1 MTRPVATAPGLSER
15 PATGLPLRARWVLA
29 AYPTWWR
36 ERYGEDQASFL
47 EDLAGEGRPLRRA
60 LVNLA
65 LGAIGARLR
74 TTGMPRSVGAWRDR
88 TRASIAWAT
97 VPAFAGLVLLN
108 VIEQHSFRNSIGG
121 SAPLPPPLS
130 TAGHIAADAM
140 TGIQWAAMATLLLLL
155 TGWALVA
162 GFAGRVPKGPARR
175 RWRLLTCAPLGA
187 GVVAIGLQILRNK
200 LTPVFF
206 GSSTTVVHG
215 HAYTTY
221 SYRPGGHP
229 LAASA
234 VSVAY
239 DAVSVL
245 AVLSILGVVLA
256 ARRADLRVSDL
267 RGGVRLAQMSAVVMV
282 VSALASVAWGLGV
295 THQPPRLNG
304 LGALA
309 QSWTGIQTSIAAEW
323 PLLSAGLVAVSIVT
337 AWGALSARRSYR
349 ETQELTALD
358 L

>member
-1 MTRPVATAPGLSER
+1 MTRPVTTAPGRSER

-36 ERYGEDQASFL
+36 ERYGEDQESFL
-47 EDLAGEGRPLRRA
+47 EDLADDGRPLHRA

-65 LGAIGARLR
+65 VGALGAHLR
-74 TTGMPRSVGAWRDR
+74 TTGMPRTFGAWRDR

-97 VPAFAGLVLLN
+97 VPALAGLVLLN

-121 SAPLPPPLS
+121 SAPLPPALS

-140 TGIQWAAMATLLLLL
+140 TGIQWAGMATLLLLL

-162 GFAGRVPKGPARR
+162 GFARRVPRGPARR

-187 GVVAIGLQILRNK
+187 GLVDMGLQNLRNK
-200 LTPVFF
+200 LTPVLF
-206 GSSTTVVHG
+206 GSSTTVVNH
-215 HAYTTY
+215 HAHTTY
-221 SYRPGGHP
+221 SYLPGGHP

-239 DAVSVL
+239 DAVAVL
-245 AVLSILGVVLA
+245 GVLSIFGVVLA
-256 ARRADLRVSDL
+256 AQRADLRVSDL
-267 RGGVRLAQMSAVVMV
+267 RGGVRLAQLTAVVMA

-295 THQPPRLNG
+295 THQPPKLS

-323 PLLSAGLVAVSIVT
+323 PLLSAGLAAVSTVT
-337 AWGALSARRSYR
+337 AWGALNARRSYR
-349 ETQELTALD
+349 EAQELYALGV
-358 L
+358 